1 MPITL
6 IEQDY
11 PIRRVLS
18 GSDSV
23 EADAQTVIKFRVGN
37 TDILDEKVP
46 VGRAWRL
53 YVTVRVEET
62 NV

>member
-1 MPITL
+1 MAIQL

-23 EADAQTVIKFRVGN
+23 EADALTVIKFRVGN

-46 VGRAWRL
+46 AGKKWRL
-53 YVTVRVEET
+53 TVQVKIEET
-62 NV
+62 DV